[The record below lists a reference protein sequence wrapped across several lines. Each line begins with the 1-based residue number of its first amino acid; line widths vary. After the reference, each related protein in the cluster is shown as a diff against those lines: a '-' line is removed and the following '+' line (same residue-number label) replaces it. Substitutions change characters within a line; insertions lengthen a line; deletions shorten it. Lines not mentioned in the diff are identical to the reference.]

1 MIEPPRHLFEGLR
14 VLDLTR
20 VMSGPFCTAML
31 ADLGADVIKIEM
43 PGFGEEGRHFAPHVN
58 GESAYFALLNRGKRS
73 ITVNL
78 KSPEGIRLI
87 HELAAQS
94 DVLVENFRPGVMDR
108 LGIGQAQMRAVNPR
122 LIYASISGFGQ
133 DGPFRDWP
141 AFDLV
146 IQAMS
151 GLMSVTGER
160 DGRAIAVG
168 ESIADVATGMFAAW
182 GIAAAL
188 YDRERTGKRPLC
200 RGCDAGFRVRHAAH
214 QLGAATVHGAPP
226 GPRRQSASR
235 DLPGRQLPDQG
246 RRHCPG
252 RLFRPI
258 FHRLAQAIGQPQL
271 VRRSAFHAPIAIAIS
286 TKPSCTTKSLPGRED

>member
-1 MIEPPRHLFEGLR
+1 
-14 VLDLTR
+14 
-20 VMSGPFCTAML
+20 MSGPFCTAML

-73 ITVNL
+73 MTVNL

-108 LGIGQAQMRAVNPR
+108 LGLGQAQMRAANPR

-133 DGPFRDWP
+133 DGPFQDWP

-160 DGRAIAVG
+160 DGRATAVG

-188 YDRERTGKRPLC
+188 YDRERTGM
-200 RGCDAGFRVRHAAH
+200 GRHVEVAMLDSVFAM
-214 QLGAATVHGAPP
+214 LLTEPGATAVHGAPP
-226 GPRRQSASR
+226 GSRRQPASR
-235 DLPGRQLPDQG
+235 NLPGRQLPDQG
-246 RRHCPG
+246 RRHRSG
-252 RLFRPI
+252 RLFRSGFSTPGASHGPAAA
-258 FHRLAQAIGQPQL
+258 HR
-271 VRRSAFHAPIAIAIS
+271 
-286 TKPSCTTKSLPGRED
+286 